1 VPKRTDLRS
10 VLIIGSGP
18 IRIGQGCEFD
28 YSASQACR
36 VLRREGLRVVLV
48 NSNPATIMTDPEWAD
63 ATYIEPL
70 DLETVAEVIAAE
82 RPDALL
88 PTLGGQTALNLAIE
102 LHEAG
107 VLAEYGVELL
117 GASVDAIRRA
127 EDRRLFRE
135 TMVTAGLEV
144 PRSEIV
150 TSAGQSSGRVPAIVR
165 PAFTLGGSGGGIART
180 VQELEDRIATGLA
193 ASPLGQV
200 LVEESLEGWQEFE
213 LEVMC
218 DTAGNCVVVC
228 SIENLDPMGVHTG
241 DSWTV
246 APQQTLPDAEY
257 QRLREAAFACARA
270 VGVATG
276 GANVQFAY
284 EPQTRELRV
293 IEMNPRVS
301 RSSALASKATGFP
314 IAKIAALLAIGY
326 TLDELP
332 NDITQQTTAAFE
344 PALDYVAVK
353 APRFDFE
360 KFPDADDRL
369 GSEMRA
375 VGESLGLGRTFPEA
389 FLKAMDGREW
399 SPTELDLERRGEPVP
414 ERWDLLLEAARQGLD
429 LPGIHPYFAQELRDI
444 AAAERECS
452 DIAGAKRFGLPDA
465 AIARV
470 LAISEQDVRAQRSL
484 PGRLAVD
491 SCAAE
496 FEARTPYFYL
506 SYEPSD
512 EPPAPSGRAVVVLGS
527 GPNRIGQ
534 GIEFDYCCVHAAST
548 FRALGYE
555 AVLLNPNP
563 ETVSTDYDTS
573 DRLYLEPL
581 TLERAL
587 DVCALEQ
594 PLGVVVSFGGQT
606 PLKLAPGLADAGVPL
621 LGDPLAAIDAAEDRV
636 RFAQLLDKLGLS
648 APPWRAAAN
657 ASEARAAADDLG
669 YPVLVRPHHV
679 IGGRGIHV
687 ARNADE
693 LDVHGSCLV
702 DRYLENAIELDVDVL
717 CDGADAWVAAIL
729 EHVERT
735 GSHSGDS
742 AVVVPAPSVTRAR
755 AQEIREAARAIA
767 GGLGARGLLN
777 LQLALAGDELY
788 VLEANPRASRT
799 VPFVAKATGVRL
811 VEHACRLLLG
821 APLAELDLPEVAAP
835 TRAWAKEAIFPTD
848 RFAGAASRGPEMRS
862 TGEVMAGGP
871 TPAAAYARVLRAA
884 GRSRRGGH
892 IGAPLQRS

>member
-1 VPKRTDLRS
+1 VPKRADLRS

-36 VLRREGLRVVLV
+36 VLRREGLRVVLI

-70 DLETVAEVIAAE
+70 DLETVTEVIAAE

-88 PTLGGQTALNLAIE
+88 PTLGGQTALNLAVE

-107 VLAEYGVELL
+107 VLAEYEVELL
-117 GASVDAIRRA
+117 GASVEAIRRA
-127 EDRRLFRE
+127 EDRLAFRE
-135 TMVTAGLEV
+135 TMIAAGLEV
-144 PRSEIV
+144 PASEIV
-150 TSAGQSSGRVPAIVR
+150 TSPGQSSGQVPAIVR

-180 VQELEDRIATGLA
+180 VQELEERIAAGLA
-193 ASPLGQV
+193 ASPVGQV

-218 DTAGNCVVVC
+218 DHAGNCVVVC

-360 KFPDADDRL
+360 KFPEADDRL

-375 VGESLGLGRTFPEA
+375 VGEALGLGRTFSEA
-389 FLKAMDGREW
+389 FLKALDGREW
-399 SPTELDLERRGEPVP
+399 TPPKLDLARRGRPVP
-414 ERWDLLLEAARQGLD
+414 ERWDLMLEAARQGLD

-444 AAAERECS
+444 AAAERLPLLE
-452 DIAGAKRFGLPDA
+452 AKRFGIPD
-465 AIARV
+465 RV
-470 LAISEQDVRAQRSL
+470 FGDPLEVRKHRPL

-512 EPPAPSGRAVVVLGS
+512 DPPVPTGRAIVVLGS

-555 AVLLNPNP
+555 AVLVNPNP

-581 TLERAL
+581 TLERTL

-606 PLKLAPGLADAGVPL
+606 PLRLAPGLVEAGVPL
-621 LGDPLAAIDAAEDRV
+621 LGDPLPAIDAAEDRV
-636 RFAQLLDKLGLS
+636 RFAQLLDSLQLN
-648 APPWRAAAN
+648 APPWRAAESAE
-657 ASEARAAADDLG
+657 EARAAADELG

-687 ARNADE
+687 ARTARE
-693 LDVHGSCLV
+693 LDVQGPCLV
-702 DRYLENAIELDVDVL
+702 DRYLENAIEFDVDVL
-717 CDGADAWVAAIL
+717 CDGREAWIAAIL

-742 AVVVPAPSVTRAR
+742 AVVVPAPSVTPAR
-755 AQEIREAARAIA
+755 AQEIREVATAIA
-767 GGLGARGLLN
+767 RSLGARGLLN

-799 VPFVAKATGVRL
+799 VPFVAKATGIAL
-811 VEHACRLLLG
+811 VEHACQLLLG
-821 APLAELDLPEVAAP
+821 TPLAELDLPVEATP
-835 TRAWAKEAIFPTD
+835 TRAWAKEAIFPSD
-848 RFAGAASRGPEMRS
+848 RFPGAAIRGPEMRS
-862 TGEVMAGGP
+862 TGEVMAGGS
-871 TPAAAYARVLRAA
+871 TPADAYARVLRAA
-884 GRSRRGGH
+884 GGSKRGGH
-892 IGAPLQRS
+892 IGAPLQRA

>member
-1 VPKRTDLRS
+1 VPKRADLRS

-36 VLRREGLRVVLV
+36 VLRREGLRVVLI

-70 DLETVAEVIAAE
+70 DLETVTEVIAAE

-88 PTLGGQTALNLAIE
+88 PTLGGQTALNLAVE

-107 VLAEYGVELL
+107 VLAEYEVELL
-117 GASVDAIRRA
+117 GASVEAIRRA
-127 EDRRLFRE
+127 EDRLAFRE
-135 TMVTAGLEV
+135 TMIAAGLEV
-144 PRSEIV
+144 PASEIV
-150 TSAGQSSGRVPAIVR
+150 TSPGQSSGQVPAIVR

-180 VQELEDRIATGLA
+180 VQELEERIAAGLA
-193 ASPLGQV
+193 ASPVGQV

-218 DTAGNCVVVC
+218 DHAGNCVVVC

-360 KFPDADDRL
+360 KFPEADDRL

-375 VGESLGLGRTFPEA
+375 VGEALGLGRTFSEA
-389 FLKAMDGREW
+389 FLKALDGREW
-399 SPTELDLERRGEPVP
+399 TPPKLDLARRGRPVP

-444 AAAERECS
+444 AAAERLPLLE
-452 DIAGAKRFGLPDA
+452 AKRFGIPD
-465 AIARV
+465 RV
-470 LAISEQDVRAQRSL
+470 FGDPLEVRKHRPL

-512 EPPAPSGRAVVVLGS
+512 DPPVPTGRAIVVLGS

-555 AVLLNPNP
+555 AVLVNPNP

-581 TLERAL
+581 TLERTL

-606 PLKLAPGLADAGVPL
+606 PLRLAPGLVEAGVPL
-621 LGDPLAAIDAAEDRV
+621 LGDPLPAIDAAEDRV
-636 RFAQLLDKLGLS
+636 RFAQLLDSLQLN
-648 APPWRAAAN
+648 APPWRAAESAE
-657 ASEARAAADDLG
+657 EARAAADELG

-687 ARNADE
+687 ARTARE
-693 LDVHGSCLV
+693 LDVQGPCLV
-702 DRYLENAIELDVDVL
+702 DRYLENAIEFDVDVL
-717 CDGADAWVAAIL
+717 CDGREAWIAAIL

-742 AVVVPAPSVTRAR
+742 AVVVPAPSVTPAR
-755 AQEIREAARAIA
+755 AQEIREVATAIA
-767 GGLGARGLLN
+767 RSLGARGLLN

-799 VPFVAKATGVRL
+799 VPFVAKATGIAL

-821 APLAELDLPEVAAP
+821 TPLAELDLPVEATP
-835 TRAWAKEAIFPTD
+835 TRAWAKEAIFPSD
-848 RFAGAASRGPEMRS
+848 RFPGAAIRGPEMRS
-862 TGEVMAGGP
+862 TGEVMAGGS
-871 TPAAAYARVLRAA
+871 TPADAYARVLRAA
-884 GRSRRGGH
+884 GGSKRGGH
-892 IGAPLQRS
+892 IGAPLQRA